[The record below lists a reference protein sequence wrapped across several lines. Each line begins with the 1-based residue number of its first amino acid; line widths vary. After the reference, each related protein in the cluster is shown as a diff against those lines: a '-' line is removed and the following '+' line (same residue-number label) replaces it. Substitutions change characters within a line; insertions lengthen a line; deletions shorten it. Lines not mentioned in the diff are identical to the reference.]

1 MSHGPGTLHGIVSHS
16 DLYNW
21 RPMDDACLSEK
32 AQWEPRCLSDV
43 DGDSKAAVSF
53 ALYSC

>member
-1 MSHGPGTLHGIVSHS
+1 MSHGPGTLHGILSHS

-21 RPMDDACLSEK
+21 RPMDDTYLSEK

-43 DGDSKAAVSF
+43 DGDSNAAVSF